1 MFLHLTDEV
10 PEYNL
15 LSTQWY
21 SSFNQPMSWT
31 GNSSG
36 FWNRNRWLLWTAGVV
51 VGVVL
56 FASFMSRG
64 EVVPVRA
71 GVAQRTTIRSVVST
85 NGKVE
90 PVVNFEAHAPVGTT
104 VKKLLVREG
113 EHVKQGQLLLQM
125 NDVEAR
131 SEAARAMSQMRS
143 AQADLGAVQS
153 GGNREELLTLDSNLA
168 KARTARNTAQRN
180 LEALQRLQKDG
191 AASPGEV
198 KAAEDQLQRANAD
211 VTLLEQKQKGRYS
224 SPEIARVE
232 AQKSEAQAAYEA
244 AEDALRQLNVRAPFS
259 GIVYSLPVLE
269 GAYVN
274 PGDLVLQEADL
285 SKVRVRAFV
294 DEPDVGRLVGGDPIE
309 ITWDALPGRIWHSR
323 VTLIPALIKLHGTRN
338 VGETTCVVDNPDLK
352 LLPNVNVGV
361 TIVTAEHHDVLTVP
375 REAVHQEDSRT
386 YVYQIQNDELS
397 RRDVQTSISNLTQV
411 EVTGGLPDNAL
422 VALAPL
428 NSKPLR
434 NALAVRV
441 VH

>member
-1 MFLHLTDEV
+1 
-10 PEYNL
+10 
-15 LSTQWY
+15 
-21 SSFNQPMSWT
+21 MSWT
-31 GNSSG
+31 GNSGG
-36 FWNRNRWLLWTAGVV
+36 FWNRNRWLLWTAGIV

-56 FASFMSRG
+56 LASFMSRG

-71 GVAQRTTIRSVVST
+71 AMAQRTTIRSVVST
-85 NGKVE
+85 NGRVE
-90 PVVNFEAHAPVGTT
+90 PIENFEAHAPVGTT
-104 VKKLLVREG
+104 VKKLLVHEG
-113 EHVKQGQLLLQM
+113 DHVKQGQLLLQM

-131 SEAARAMSQMRS
+131 SAAAQALAQIRS
-143 AQADLGAVQS
+143 AQADLDAVRS
-153 GGNREELLTLDSNLA
+153 GGNREELLTLDSHLS
-168 KARTARNTAQRN
+168 KARTERDTAQRN
-180 LEALQRLQKDG
+180 LEALRRLQKNG
-191 AASPGEV
+191 AASPGEIR
-198 KAAEDQLQRANAD
+198 AAEDQLQRAQAD
-211 VTLLEQKQKGRYS
+211 LTLLEQKQKGRYS
-224 SPEIARVE
+224 SPEIVRVE

-259 GIVYSLPVLE
+259 GIVYSLPVLQ

-294 DEPDVGRLVGGDPIE
+294 DEPDIGRLVAADPIE
-309 ITWDALPGRIWHSR
+309 VTWDALPGRIWRST
-323 VTLIPALIKLHGTRN
+323 VGLTPAVIKLHGTRN
-338 VGETTCVVDNPDLK
+338 VGETTCVVDNPELK

-361 TIVTAEHHDVLTVP
+361 TIVTAEHHGVLTVP

-386 YVYQIQNDELS
+386 YVYQIQNDELI

-411 EVTGGLPDNAL
+411 ELTGGLPDDVL

-434 NALAVRV
+434 NGLAVRV